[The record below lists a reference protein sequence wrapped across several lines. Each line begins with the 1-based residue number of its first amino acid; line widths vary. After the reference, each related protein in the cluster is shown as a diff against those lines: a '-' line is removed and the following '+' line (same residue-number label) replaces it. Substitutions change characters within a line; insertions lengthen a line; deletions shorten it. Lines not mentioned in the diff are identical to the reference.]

1 MRDDREPGRGGAGVA
16 ILLVVVVLF
25 FLPALY
31 VLSCGPAVA
40 LMTRGYLSGEVFDIA
55 YYPLTVAANSS
66 DWISNIL
73 ESYAG
78 LWAA

>member
-16 ILLVVVVLF
+16 ILLMVVLF

-40 LMTRGYLSGEVFDIA
+40 LASRGYLSEEIFDIV
-55 YYPLTVAANSS
+55 YYPLILASDSS
-66 DWISNIL
+66 DWINNLL
-73 ESYAG
+73 ESYAN

>member
-1 MRDDREPGRGGAGVA
+1 MRDDREPGRSGAGVA
-16 ILLVVVVLF
+16 ILLVVVLF

-40 LMTRGYLSGEVFDIA
+40 LMTRGYISEEAIEVA
-55 YYPLTVAANSS
+55 YYPLSVASECS
-66 DWISNIL
+66 DWIASAL
-73 ESYAG
+73 EWYAN

>member
-16 ILLVVVVLF
+16 ILLVVVLF

-31 VLSCGPAVA
+31 VLSSGPAVA
-40 LMTRGYLSGEVFDIA
+40 LMSRGYLSEGAFRIA
-55 YYPLTVAANSS
+55 YYPLFVAARSS
-66 DWISNIL
+66 DWIANIL
-73 ESYAG
+73 ESYAN